1 MRIQLDAKTD
11 PFFVFCDQNTR
22 GGGWTLIANRKDG
35 SEDFNRTWLDYKIG
49 FGPLSGEFFIGLE
62 KLHQITN
69 SEDYELLVEMRNA
82 NHIESYATYNCFRIA
97 SETEQYRLD
106 ELGKY
111 RGDAGDGLR
120 QHLGKKFST
129 HDKASGES
137 PTNCA
142 LKQSGAFWYG
152 STCNLR

>member
-1 MRIQLDAKTD
+1 M
-11 PFFVFCDQNTR
+11 
-22 GGGWTLIANRKDG
+22 IADRKDG
-35 SEDFNRTWLDYKIG
+35 SEDFNRTWSDYKIG
-49 FGPLSGEFFIGLE
+49 FGPLSGEFFMGLE
-62 KLHQITN
+62 KLHQIT
-69 SEDYELLVEMRNA
+69 SSDDYELLVEMKNA
-82 NHIESYATYNCFRIA
+82 MQDVGYAIYNCFRIG

-106 ELGKY
+106 ELGEY

-129 HDKASGES
+129 YDKPSGES
-137 PTNCA
+137 ETNCA